1 MLVENQGRSL
11 PGGSGVRNLAANAG
25 DMGSIPNPGRSH
37 AAEQLSSC
45 TTTTEPG
52 L

>member
-1 MLVENQGRSL
+1 MLVENQGGGL
-11 PGGSGVRNLAANAG
+11 PGGSGVRNLAVNAG

-45 TTTTEPG
+45 ATNTKPG